1 MLAIMEKMKLSESE
15 KASVKIGARTSMS
28 SVRRD
33 PQAVVKVF
41 ADRPIRVEVLEA
53 TLGKIWC
60 PIKGVDCKDLGGNR
74 FLISFL
80 QGSGKKRALEDGPW
94 MVGRDLVVVVD
105 FDGAKRIDEVEF
117 SSIPIWVRVAKL
129 PLGLMSR
136 EAGEMIGDVVA
147 VDADEDGTAFG
158 EVLRI
163 KIRIDIRNPV
173 MRGVTIDVGEGED
186 VKSLWCHLCYE
197 FLPDF
202 CYIGGIIGHTDRF
215 CEKKLEKGEKQQYNR
230 AFGIFRRRSFH
241 LEVVEVDRGTK
252 IFSRDENQ
260 GVEGVVV
267 GAGGVEAVGAQGEVM

>member
-186 VKSLWCHLCYE
+186 VKSLWCPLCYE

-215 CEKKLEKGEKQQYNR
+215 CEKKLEKGEKQQYSR